1 MIREDNY
8 TRNRSGSNWR
18 RLDAGTIAPFDHLPE
33 EDVCAFPYAVLEVKL
48 QTHVGTT
55 PPQWVQDLI
64 DSHLVEEVPKFS
76 KFIHG
81 CATLLDNR
89 VSLLPFW
96 LPQMDK
102 DIRKP
107 VPAGGSLLERN
118 YGNAED
124 ASKSSNADG
133 KKKIIKQQDAI
144 VVDMEDDEDADEQT
158 PLIGTSSGTSGGDA
172 AKKKKSKGKGKE
184 VSKPPATTSGFLWFG
199 SSSASSSEQVK
210 LHHNQAIPAKM
221 NGKKIVLPVRVEP
234 KVFFAN
240 ERTFLSWLHFCIVL
254 GGLALGL
261 LNFGDSVGQISG
273 LLFTAVAMLFMM
285 YALFLYQWRA
295 DKIRNRGTF
304 DCVFFSN
311 LYNRCRS
318 L

>member
-8 TRNRSGSNWR
+8 GRNRSGQNWR
-18 RLDAGTIAPFDHLPE
+18 RLDAGTIAPFTHLPD

-48 QTHVGTT
+48 QTQHGSTA
-55 PPQWVQDLI
+55 PQWVENLI

-81 CATLLDNR
+81 CATLLENR

-107 VPAGGSLLERN
+107 APQNSISL
-118 YGNAED
+118 
-124 ASKSSNADG
+124 SKSTYVETMPDKAPKS
-133 KKKIIKQQDAI
+133 
-144 VVDMEDDEDADEQT
+144 VCDDVAVAVEEEADENT
-158 PLIGTSSGTSGGDA
+158 PLIGSS
-172 AKKKKSKGKGKE
+172 KKGKQVRIE
-184 VSKPPATTSGFLWFG
+184 EPKP
-199 SSSASSSEQVK
+199 
-210 LHHNQAIPAKM
+210 HHGVNKGLPSTM
-221 NGKKIVLPVRVEP
+221 NNKRIVLPVRVEP

-261 LNFGDSVGQISG
+261 LNFGDSVGQIAG
-273 LLFTAVAMLFMM
+273 VIFTGVSMLFMF

-295 DKIRNRGTF
+295 EKIRNRGNVWLTQTLGRTTIALGLQYWLG
-304 DCVFFSN
+304 CCSV
-311 LYNRCRS
+311 L
-318 L
+318 